1 MSSSADAPGVPV
13 DTVVSLL
20 EVAGAERA
28 VDDVEIRELLAG
40 SGLPPDAVARVGDGV
55 RHLRAGSERWR
66 RRGRELSA
74 LSSSVRELAQLRD
87 VDVLLERLVERAHD
101 LVGTDI
107 TYLSEFDVRTH
118 ELRVRTTLG
127 TTAPTFPG
135 LRVPPGM
142 GLAGR
147 VAETRLPSWTSS
159 YFTMSQAPHDPQ
171 IDATV
176 AAEGISSLLGVPLLA
191 GDEVIGVLFAGNRIE
206 HTFSPEEISLLSAFA
221 DHAAV
226 VLQTA
231 RLLARAQD
239 AADETRQAYDQLARH
254 VEAMERASGVHT
266 DLTALVLRGG
276 DATAVAEALGKALRC
291 RVTILDAGLAV
302 STTASAS
309 AGTGAAGTP
318 GAGSPRDTGTG
329 PARDVVTDPARD
341 VDSGAGLDVD
351 TGRARNV
358 DGGPA
363 RNVDT
368 DPAQHIDTAPAH
380 DPGTGDA
387 GARVD
392 AVRRAVDESRR
403 SGRCVPLAGGGR
415 EVVVAVVAGRTLL
428 GALVLEQGA
437 VEFGPV
443 EHRTAE
449 RAAQITALL
458 SLKQD
463 ALAEAEQTVRRDL
476 LADLLADDPQRR
488 AGVAQRAQARG
499 IRTDRLA
506 SLVVVSLPAELRHSA
521 ARAAG
526 RAVGSCGLIG
536 EHADWVVALTTET
549 DPAAA
554 AALVHTA
561 VRRALGHPALA
572 VGAELGE
579 VPDGVRGQVEAA
591 TACARVLPALGV
603 TDTAAT
609 TDEYLPYTALF
620 GPGEARVDAFVR
632 RVLGPVL
639 DWDAER
645 GGHLLAT
652 LAAYLDSRLSP
663 VATGRALHLHKN
675 TVLQRLDR
683 IGELLGEQW
692 QAPERLFR
700 ITVAVRIAHL
710 TAVRPGGPAKP
721 V

>member
-1 MSSSADAPGVPV
+1 MNAASEHPGAVPV
-13 DTVVSLL
+13 DTVIGLL
-20 EVAGAERA
+20 DVAGAERD
-28 VDDVEIRELLAG
+28 VDDAEITELLAG
-40 SGLPPDAVARVGDGV
+40 LALPSDAVARIGDGV
-55 RHLRAGSERWR
+55 RRLRARSQRWR
-66 RRGRELSA
+66 RRGTELTA

-107 TYLSEFDVRTH
+107 TYLSEFDVRTR

-127 TTAPTFPG
+127 TVAPTFPG

-159 YFTMSQAPHDPQ
+159 YFTMDQAPHDPQ

-176 AAEGISSLLGVPLLA
+176 AAEGVSSLLGVPLLA

-231 RLLARAQD
+231 RLLARTRD
-239 AADETRQAYDQLARH
+239 AAEETRQAYDQLARH
-254 VEAMERASGVHT
+254 VEAMERASGVHSE
-266 DLTALVLRGG
+266 LTALVLRGG
-276 DATAVAEALGKALRC
+276 DATAVADALGKALRC
-291 RVTILDAGLAV
+291 RVTILDADLVV
-302 STTASAS
+302 SATTA
-309 AGTGAAGTP
+309 GTDGARDTGPTP
-318 GAGSPRDTGTG
+318 GAGP
-329 PARDVVTDPARD
+329 
-341 VDSGAGLDVD
+341 SGAE
-351 TGRARNV
+351 TGASR
-358 DGGPA
+358 DE
-363 RNVDT
+363 
-368 DPAQHIDTAPAH
+368 
-380 DPGTGDA
+380 
-387 GARVD
+387 

-403 SGRCVPLAGGGR
+403 SGRCVPLREAGR
-415 EVVVAVVAGRTLL
+415 DLVVAVVAGRTLL
-428 GALVLEQGA
+428 GALVLEQGT

-443 EHRTAE
+443 ERRTAE

-476 LADLLADDPQRR
+476 LADLLADDPERR
-488 AGVAQRAQARG
+488 AGVTQRAQARG
-499 IRTDRLA
+499 IHTEGLT

-526 RAVGSCGLIG
+526 QAVGPRGLIG
-536 EHADWVVALTTET
+536 EHADWVVALTTEP
-549 DPAAA
+549 DPATAA
-554 AALVHTA
+554 GLVHSA
-561 VRRALGHPALA
+561 VRRALGHPVLA
-572 VGAELGE
+572 VGTFLRE
-579 VPDGVRGQVEAA
+579 VPDDVRGQVEAA
-591 TACARVLPALGV
+591 TACARVLPALGI

-620 GPGEARVDAFVR
+620 GPGEARVEAFVR
-632 RVLGPVL
+632 ELLGPVL

-645 GGHLLAT
+645 GGSLLVT
-652 LAAYLDSRLSP
+652 LAAYLDNRLSP

-683 IGELLGEQW
+683 IGELLGDRW
-692 QAPERLFR
+692 QDAERLFR
-700 ITVAVRIAHL
+700 IGVAVRVARVG
-710 TAVRPGGPAKP
+710 AVRLSR
-721 V
+721 

>member
-1 MSSSADAPGVPV
+1 M
-13 DTVVSLL
+13 
-20 EVAGAERA
+20 
-28 VDDVEIRELLAG
+28 
-40 SGLPPDAVARVGDGV
+40 
-55 RHLRAGSERWR
+55 
-66 RRGRELSA
+66 
-74 LSSSVRELAQLRD
+74 
-87 VDVLLERLVERAHD
+87 
-101 LVGTDI
+101 
-107 TYLSEFDVRTH
+107 
-118 ELRVRTTLG
+118 
-127 TTAPTFPG
+127 
-135 LRVPPGM
+135 
-142 GLAGR
+142 
-147 VAETRLPSWTSS
+147 
-159 YFTMSQAPHDPQ
+159 
-171 IDATV
+171 
-176 AAEGISSLLGVPLLA
+176 
-191 GDEVIGVLFAGNRIE
+191 
-206 HTFSPEEISLLSAFA
+206 
-221 DHAAV
+221 
-226 VLQTA
+226 
-231 RLLARAQD
+231 
-239 AADETRQAYDQLARH
+239 
-254 VEAMERASGVHT
+254 
-266 DLTALVLRGG
+266 TALVLRGG

-302 STTASAS
+302 STTASGS
-309 AGTGAAGTP
+309 VGTGTAGEL
-318 GAGSPRDTGTG
+318 GAGSPRNTGTG
-329 PARDVVTDPARD
+329 PARGVSPGPAGNVGTGPARD
-341 VDSGAGLDVD
+341 HHD
-351 TGRARNV
+351 TSQTEAPV
-358 DGGPA
+358 TGPA
-363 RNVDT
+363 RDTGTRRARDDRSSSNARDDNSGPVRDDPSGPARDLDT
-368 DPAQHIDTAPAH
+368 DPAQRIGTAPAH
-380 DPGTGDA
+380 APGTGDA
-387 GARVD
+387 GARAD

-403 SGRCVPLAGGGR
+403 SGRCVPLAEGGR

-561 VRRALGHPALA
+561 VRRALGRPALA

-652 LAAYLDSRLSP
+652 LAAYLDNRLSP

-683 IGELLGEQW
+683 IGELLGERW

-710 TAVRPGGPAKP
+710 TAARPGPAKP
-721 V
+721 L